1 MLMNNLIEVAIK
13 ERSSMEKGMDLELF
27 TTVKVENTSEIG
39 NKIE

>member
-13 ERSSMEKGMDLELF
+13 EQNSMAKGMDLVHF
-27 TTVKVENTSEIG
+27 ITVKVENMSEIG

>member
-13 ERSSMEKGMDLELF
+13 ERNSMAKGMDLVHF
-27 TTVKVENTSEIG
+27 ITVKVENMSEIG